1 MNVGIAVISDLHI
14 GSGAKAKDFSL
25 PGASEGVVD
34 NYLSEFSK
42 FVISEGL
49 SADYLV
55 VPGDITNSAC
65 KPEFELASER
75 ISQIALCLGVPE
87 SKILFCPGNH
97 DVDWETVRLMSS
109 LDHPESQIIKGK
121 YFNFHT
127 EGGLFSR
134 NLLNAKGRF
143 DESPYLAVWEFEDVI
158 VYALN
163 TSVFDGPEKRP
174 HCGEVRPEQLA
185 LIDKYLEGVDKTDK
199 LKFFMFH
206 HHPIQYLDATFTA
219 PDFSVMSNAA
229 GLLDL
234 LSKYEFD
241 FVVHGHKHIPRFN
254 MEIKD
259 SGHPLSI
266 LCAGSFSAS
275 LDNKYFDAVG
285 NRFHLIEFHDRCELS
300 NYARGSVKTW
310 THFVGGGWTPSLR
323 RPGAEH
329 QQSFG
334 AFLPRAQLIEKI
346 RVQFEKEFVSA
357 QYLKWSDFALANPEF
372 KYFTSEALRVSLKE
386 VAKSMG
392 LLLHDIDACGLDK
405 LVILKG

>member
-1 MNVGIAVISDLHI
+1 MNIGIAVISDLHV
-14 GSGAKAKDFSL
+14 GSGAKSKDFSL

-34 NYLSEFSK
+34 DYLSEFRR
-42 FVISEGL
+42 FVADEGIA
-49 SADYLV
+49 ADYLV

-75 ISQIALCLGVPE
+75 IAKIASCLGVHE

-97 DVDWETVRLMSS
+97 DVDWETVKAISPLNHSEAQVIRS
-109 LDHPESQIIKGK
+109 K
-121 YFNFHT
+121 YYNFHSD
-127 EGGLFSR
+127 EAIFSK
-134 NLLNAKGRF
+134 NLLNATGRF
-143 DESPYLAVWEFEDVI
+143 DESPYLAVWEFDDVLI
-158 VYALN
+158 CALN
-163 TSVFDGPEKRP
+163 TSVFDGPDKKP
-174 HCGEVRPEQLA
+174 HCGEVRPEQIA
-185 LIDKYLEGVDKTDK
+185 QIDKYLEGLAKTDK
-199 LKFFMFH
+199 LKLFMFH
-206 HHPIQYLDATFTA
+206 HHPIQYLDVTFTD

-259 SGHPLSI
+259 SGHPLNI

-275 LDNKYFDAVG
+275 LDNKYYDAVG
-285 NRFHLIEFHDRCELS
+285 NRFHMVEFHDRCPQS

-323 RPGAEH
+323 RVGAEH
-329 QQSFG
+329 QQNFG
-334 AFLPRAQLIEKI
+334 AFLPRIQLIEKI
-346 RVQFEKEFVSA
+346 RIQFENEFQSA
-357 QYLKWSDFALANPEF
+357 QYLRWSDFVSRNPEF
-372 KYFTSEALRVSLKE
+372 KYFTSETLRVSLKE
-386 VAKSMG
+386 VARSMD
-392 LLLHDIDACGLDK
+392 LLLHEVDAFGLDK